1 MKFQEFFSLVKGR
14 MADVDV
20 SNIHENVAFQFDIT
34 GEEAGT
40 FYVELENGKLSVG
53 PYEYYDRDAKIT
65 CSADTLIK
73 IATGKLDPVSV
84 ILLRKIKV
92 EGKLEKALLL
102 KQLLK

>member
-40 FYVELENGKLSVG
+40 FYVELKNGKLSVE

-65 CSADTLIK
+65 CSADTLIQ
-73 IATGKLDPVSV
+73 IATGKLDPVAAFTF
-84 ILLRKIKV
+84 RKIKV
-92 EGKLEKALLL
+92 
-102 KQLLK
+102 